1 MRYERQNEAPWDPNQ
16 FLSKEFIIHGEVF
29 YLPVRNNYMMLSS
42 GVNHLPIPTI
52 WKETMHKEIEEG
64 FLYQQYTSLDGFQT
78 VKYAAILYER
88 FLYSRGD
95 ASLKADLEVS
105 MTIGTS
111 QAADLALAY
120 IHSLGGKKLLLV
132 GMTYPLYM
140 TLGTQYGYQLQES
153 RSAFP
158 DRDMPTVGE
167 LEEDIEQFKPDVLV
181 FSYPCN
187 PSGEKYTDEELD
199 QIMRILH
206 HKGIYCI
213 FDCVCNIIMS
223 AKEVTVPEPLILK
236 NRMLEKSIIVTSFSK
251 TEGVPG
257 FRIGYIAGCYDL
269 MQFVRLKQIS
279 IMNPPNMP
287 TIAVWLTLLFRCLY
301 LSEQY
306 GQAEKE
312 RKRLIRCFKRIFFS
326 TTVLCSQAI
335 RDYVL
340 ELVDQRIWDEY
351 EKYKEEMLAQEKI
364 FDINKEYV
372 ERRLCSFLDGS
383 TQMDGGFNYLVKLK
397 PCHHICELD
406 FCKDLLQKT
415 GIAVFTESGFALT
428 EAKENDYWVRISLAV
443 PNKLFQK
450 TIDRFYLYL
459 SELEH
464 EPGLSSL

>member
-1 MRYERQNEAPWDPNQ
+1 MSKRKQSEEPWNPNL
-16 FLSKEFIIHGEVF
+16 FLSSQFRIHEEVF
-29 YLPVRNNYMMLSS
+29 YLPVRNEYMMLSS

-52 WKETMHKEIEEG
+52 WKETMQKEIEEN

-95 ASLKADLEVS
+95 IFLKADLDVS
-105 MTIGTS
+105 MTIGAS

-120 IHSLGGKKLLLV
+120 LHSISKEKLLLV

-153 RSAFP
+153 RSALS
-158 DRDMPTVGE
+158 DRDMPTVSE
-167 LEEDIEQFKPDVLV
+167 LKEDIEQFKPDVLV

-187 PSGEKYTDEELD
+187 PSGEKYTDGELD
-199 QIMRILH
+199 EIMQILH

-223 AKEVTVPEPLILK
+223 EKEVTAPEPSILK

-251 TEGVPG
+251 TESVPG

-269 MQFVRLKQIS
+269 MQFVRLKQVS
-279 IMNPPNMP
+279 IMNPPNTP

-306 GQAEKE
+306 GRTEKE
-312 RKRLIRCFKRIFFS
+312 CKRLICCFKRIFFS
-326 TTVLCSQAI
+326 TTVLCSQVI

-340 ELVDQRIWDEY
+340 ELMDQHLLNEY
-351 EKYKEEMLAQEKI
+351 EKYKEEMLAQGKI
-364 FDINKEYV
+364 FASNKEYV
-372 ERRLCSFLDGS
+372 ERKLFPFLYES

-397 PCHHICELD
+397 PCCHISELE

-415 GIAVFTESGFALT
+415 GIAVFTESGFALKK
-428 EAKENDYWVRISLAV
+428 ANENDYWLRISLAA
-443 PNKLFQK
+443 PIELFRK
-450 TIDRFYLYL
+450 TIDRLYLYL
-459 SELEH
+459 SELET
-464 EPGLSSL
+464 